1 MREKLRTRILRSD
14 PRSASDGV
22 DRTPIAFSKQGG
34 SGKTGEAA
42 VTSTA
47 LEMETPE
54 VIHESV
60 FSKSSISS
68 IILYTY
74 H

>member
-34 SGKTGEAA
+34 SGKTGETA

-54 VIHESV
+54 VIQNHSLYLPLIA
-60 FSKSSISS
+60 KLSI
-68 IILYTY
+68 LFY
-74 H
+74 